1 MIQLITAVI
10 LAITVVG
17 ASAQDGISLN
27 NYFSDG
33 MILQRGVENIIWGY
47 GTFDGHIQT
56 TCVLR
61 TGEKILGELKP
72 VQVSA
77 NVWEVVTKQAVE
89 HTRCTFTFSDSLIL
103 EDVVYGD
110 VWLCSGQSNMEQN
123 MYNILNGQEEIAN
136 SAEYAYGVRFA
147 SVANVLL
154 TEADL
159 DHNQDMQLSWS
170 RADNSDALK
179 YMSAVCFLYGR
190 NLFDVTD
197 IPMGMVNSDW
207 GGTRVEAWSSPEVL
221 ESCDVPEN
229 HEGEANADS
238 VLWNGM
244 INPLLRVAVKGF
256 LWYQGEANGNYNRDL
271 YNCTFPAMIE
281 DWRQKFS
288 PAGTSIDAPF
298 GFVQLAS
305 WRPDTL
311 DLGFPVIRWHLTADI
326 GIVPNQRMPNV
337 FMSSPLDTYDPQ
349 EGYPG
354 GIHPRYKQI
363 VAERLAN
370 AGLNVAYG
378 LQDYPKFGP
387 FPEALTQEAG
397 DDFKTVTLAFDSDLQ
412 YLEDAEIS
420 GFHFCAESTD
430 KCDEGSSG
438 DKWMDIAKDRV
449 SQVDKRTIRVDLSE
463 FETVLG
469 GSIAYIWR
477 ETPVKELYMLPI
489 YSDDQFRMPTPPFKF
504 DLA

>member
-1 MIQLITAVI
+1 M
-10 LAITVVG
+10 
-17 ASAQDGISLN
+17 N
-27 NYFSDG
+27 
-33 MILQRGVENIIWGY
+33 
-47 GTFDGHIQT
+47 
-56 TCVLR
+56 
-61 TGEKILGELKP
+61 
-72 VQVSA
+72 
-77 NVWEVVTKQAVE
+77 
-89 HTRCTFTFSDSLIL
+89 
-103 EDVVYGD
+103 
-110 VWLCSGQSNMEQN
+110 
-123 MYNILNGQEEIAN
+123 NILNSAEEIADAAN
-136 SAEYAYGVRFA
+136 YKYGVRYA
-147 SVANVLL
+147 TVANVLL
-154 TEADL
+154 TEPDA

-170 RADNSDALK
+170 KADNPDALQ

-190 NLFDVTD
+190 NIYDVTEV
-197 IPMGMVNSDW
+197 PMGMVSSDW
-207 GGTRVEAWSSPEVL
+207 GGTRVEAWSSPEAL
-221 ESCDVPEN
+221 DSCNVPEN
-229 HEGEANADS
+229 NQGDANADS

-256 LWYQGEANGNYNRDL
+256 LWYQGEANGGYNRDL
-271 YNCTFPAMIE
+271 YNCTFPTMIE

-288 PAGTSIDAPF
+288 AAGTSEDAPF

-337 FMSSPLDTYDPQ
+337 FMASPLDTYDPQ

-378 LQDYPKFGP
+378 LQEFPTFGP

-397 DDFKTVTLAFDSDLQ
+397 DDFKIVTLAFDSDLQ
-412 YLEDAEIS
+412 YLEEAEIS

-438 DKWMDIAKDRV
+438 DKWIDIAKERV
-449 SQVDKRTIRVDLSE
+449 NQVDKRTIRVDLSD
-463 FETVLG
+463 FDTVLG

-504 DLA
+504 NLA